1 MTTIFDKPTIGDL
14 ILTYR
19 KKHHLRREILAER
32 LGVRPETVHNWETG
46 ESIPSIKSMVR
57 LSEEIHIPLKEIY
70 CISKAGK

>member
-46 ESIPSIKSMVR
+46 VSKPSIKALIRIADEMNV
-57 LSEEIHIPLKEIY
+57 PLGTLYAIRQNR
-70 CISKAGK
+70 